1 MLSITLESPQQ
12 PEVAALFS
20 LSEAY
25 AASLYPP
32 EDRHMVDADF
42 LAGTHVRFLVA
53 RWQGKAV
60 GCGALVIGDGGMS
73 DGVMGDSRTAEVKR
87 VVVDPAAR
95 GRGIGRALMREL
107 ETIAKAE
114 GIRFI
119 QLETGPDST
128 EALRL
133 YRACGY
139 RERGPFGKYG
149 PSPYSLFME
158 RELA

>member
-1 MLSITLESPQQ
+1 MLTIALESPQQ
-12 PEVAALFS
+12 PDVAALFA

-42 LAGTHVRFLVA
+42 LTGPHVRFLVA
-53 RWQGKAV
+53 RWEGKAV
-60 GCGALVIGDGGMS
+60 GCGALVIGDEGKAAGG
-73 DGVMGDSRTAEVKR
+73 TAEVKR

-95 GRGIGRALMREL
+95 GRGIGRALMQEL
-107 ETIAKAE
+107 ETVARRE
-114 GIRFI
+114 GIRLI

-133 YRACGY
+133 YRGCGY
-139 RERGPFGKYG
+139 RERGPFGSYG
-149 PSPYSLFME
+149 PSPHSLFME

>member
-1 MLSITLESPQQ
+1 MLSIALESPRQ
-12 PEVAALFS
+12 PEVEALFA

-25 AASLYPP
+25 AAALYPP

-60 GCGALVIGDGGMS
+60 GCGALVMGDGVKGET
-73 DGVMGDSRTAEVKR
+73 GTAEVKR

-95 GRGIGRALMREL
+95 GKGIGRALMEEL
-107 ETIAKAE
+107 EIIARRE
-114 GIRFI
+114 SIRLI
-119 QLETGPDST
+119 QLETGPHST

-139 RERGPFGKYG
+139 NETGP
-149 PSPYSLFME
+149 
-158 RELA
+158 

>member
-1 MLSITLESPQQ
+1 MLSITPETPQQ
-12 PEVAALFS
+12 PEVEALFA

-25 AASLYPP
+25 AAALYPP

-42 LAGTHVRFLVA
+42 LEGPGVRFLVA

-60 GCGALVIGDGGMS
+60 GCGALVLGA
-73 DGVMGDSRTAEVKR
+73 DGVAELKR

-95 GRGIGRALMREL
+95 GQGIGRALMQAL
-107 ETIAKAE
+107 EAAAAAA
-114 GIRFI
+114 GVALI
-119 QLETGPDST
+119 QLETGPKS
-128 EALRL
+128 EPALRL

-139 RERGPFGKYG
+139 RERGPFGAYR
-149 PSPYSLFME
+149 PSPHSIFME

>member
-1 MLSITLESPQQ
+1 MLTIALESPQQ
-12 PEVAALFS
+12 PEVAALFA

-42 LAGTHVRFLVA
+42 LAGAHVRFLVA
-53 RWQGKAV
+53 RWQGRAV
-60 GCGALVIGDGGMS
+60 GCGALVIGDAGK
-73 DGVMGDSRTAEVKR
+73 DRAETAEVKR

-107 ETIAKAE
+107 EAVARQA
-114 GIRFI
+114 GVRLI
-119 QLETGPDST
+119 QLETGPDSA

-139 RERGPFGKYG
+139 RERGPFGSYG
-149 PSPYSLFME
+149 PSPHSLFME
-158 RELA
+158 RELV

>member
-1 MLSITLESPQQ
+1 MLAIALETPQQ
-12 PEVAALFS
+12 PEVEALFAQ
-20 LSEAY
+20 SEAY
-25 AASLYPP
+25 AAALYPP

-60 GCGALVIGDGGMS
+60 GCGALVMS
-73 DGVMGDSRTAEVKR
+73 DGVTGEIGTAEVKR

-95 GRGIGRALMREL
+95 GQGIGRALMQEL

-114 GIRFI
+114 GIRLI
-119 QLETGPDST
+119 QLETGPHSA

-139 RERGPFGKYG
+139 RERGPFGKYDH
-149 PSPYSLFME
+149 SPHSLFME
-158 RELA
+158 RELG

>member
-53 RWQGKAV
+53 RWHGKAV
-60 GCGALVIGDGGMS
+60 GCGALVIGEGG
-73 DGVMGDSRTAEVKR
+73 TAEVKR

-95 GRGIGRALMREL
+95 GQGIGRALMQEL
-107 ETIAKAE
+107 ETIATAA
-114 GIRFI
+114 GIRVI

-139 RERGPFGKYG
+139 RERGPFGSYG
-149 PSPYSLFME
+149 PSPHSLFME
-158 RELA
+158 RQLA